1 MENNRFKNLFLVLVV
16 ILFLIGIPYLLYA
29 LGSLIQINSFGYIN
43 SWWIVLLFIVVLIS
57 VFILRRLNFDK
68 YMGHFFLLLFTI
80 PFFLLGIKLGTNS
93 PIDMDSYAL
102 LVEKE
107 KQIDQLD
114 AERTNLENDLLNLEN
129 HAAQNA
135 DFKRYELIFFE
146 PNRAELSEYNKNK
159 IKDFV
164 STQENCKLNVS
175 GYSDDAGNES
185 TNMEISIKRA
195 KNVADYIKS
204 INIENHTIRQVQ
216 GYGHSEELTAN
227 KNELSRAINRRV
239 SIEFVGKSDIV
250 IVSGR
255 IRLRKDLTKASHQL
269 KVLKEQR
276 DSLRALIFTPTD

>member
-43 SWWIVLLFIVVLIS
+43 NWWIVLLFIVVLIS

-114 AERTNLENDLLNLEN
+114 AERTNLENDLFNLEN
-129 HAAQNA
+129 HATQNA
-135 DFKRYELIFFE
+135 DFKRYELVFFE

-159 IKDFV
+159 IKEFI
-164 STQENCKLNVS
+164 STQENCILNVS
-175 GYSDDAGNES
+175 GYSDDSGNES
-185 TNMEISIKRA
+185 TNMEISTKRA
-195 KNVADYIKS
+195 NNVADYIKTLNQQNQT
-204 INIENHTIRQVQ
+204 INKVA
-216 GYGHSEELTAN
+216 GYGNNQELAAN

-239 SIEFVGKSDIV
+239 SIEIVGKTDTELEKK
-250 IVSGR
+250 R
-255 IRLRKDLTKASHQL
+255 THLTKTNHQL

-276 DSLRALIFTPTD
+276 DSLRTLIFTPED

>member
-43 SWWIVLLFIVVLIS
+43 NWWIVLLFIVVLIS

-114 AERTNLENDLLNLEN
+114 SERANLENDLLNLEN

-146 PNRAELSEYNKNK
+146 PNRAELSEYSKTK
-159 IKDFV
+159 IKDFI
-164 STQENCKLNVS
+164 STQENCILNVS
-175 GYSDDAGNES
+175 GYSDDSGNES
-185 TNMEISIKRA
+185 TNMEISTKRA
-195 KNVADYIKS
+195 NNVADYIKS
-204 INIENHTIRQVQ
+204 INQQNHTINKAT
-216 GYGHSEELTAN
+216 GYGNNQELAAN

-239 SIEFVGKSDIV
+239 SIEIVGKTDTELEKK
-250 IVSGR
+250 R
-255 IRLRKDLTKASHQL
+255 IQENLTKTSHQL

-276 DSLRALIFTPTD
+276 DSLRTLIFTPSD

>member
-43 SWWIVLLFIVVLIS
+43 NWWIVLLFIIVLIS

-93 PIDMDSYAL
+93 PIDMDSYTL

-135 DFKRYELIFFE
+135 DFKRYELVFFE

-159 IKDFV
+159 IKEFI
-164 STQENCKLNVS
+164 STQENCILNVS
-175 GYSDDAGNES
+175 GYSDDSGNES
-185 TNMEISIKRA
+185 TNMEISTKRA
-195 KNVADYIKS
+195 NNVADYIKTLNQQNQT
-204 INIENHTIRQVQ
+204 INKVA
-216 GYGHSEELTAN
+216 GYGNNQELAAN

-239 SIEFVGKSDIV
+239 SIEIVGKTDTELEKK
-250 IVSGR
+250 R
-255 IRLRKDLTKASHQL
+255 IQENLTKTSHQL

-276 DSLRALIFTPTD
+276 YSLRTLIFTPED

>member
-43 SWWIVLLFIVVLIS
+43 NWWIVLLFIVVLIS

-68 YMGHFFLLLFTI
+68 YMGHFFLLLLTI

-114 AERTNLENDLLNLEN
+114 TERTILENDLLNLDN
-129 HAAQNA
+129 HAAQIT
-135 DFKRYELIFFE
+135 DFKTYELIFFE

-159 IKDFV
+159 IKEFI
-164 STQENCKLNVS
+164 STQKNCILNVS
-175 GYSDDAGNES
+175 GYSDDSGNES
-185 TNMEISIKRA
+185 TNMEISTKRA
-195 KNVADYIKS
+195 NNVADYIRS
-204 INIENHTIRQVQ
+204 LNQTINKVA
-216 GYGHSEELTAN
+216 GYGNNQELAAN

-239 SIEFVGKSDIV
+239 SIEIVGKTDTELEKK
-250 IVSGR
+250 R
-255 IRLRKDLTKASHQL
+255 TQLTKTNHQL

-276 DSLRALIFTPTD
+276 DSLRTLIFTPED